1 MCTPLSGLIR
11 TPLPSAR
18 AYAYAALVLAPDA
31 PLTHVATATVA
42 AFYSISAA
50 HPGLRGASLGNLLIR
65 RTLAAVPTQVDF
77 RA

>member
-1 MCTPLSGLIR
+1 MTESNPAFFRPRVCG
-11 TPLPSAR
+11 
-18 AYAYAALVLAPDA
+18 AAPVLAPDA

-65 RTLAAVPTQVDF
+65 RTLAAVPAQVDL
-77 RA
+77 RG